1 MMLKPNRR
9 TLLRSMAAGA
19 LTAGVNHAFA
29 ETAWLRAFAQEA
41 KPVGPDPL
49 PENEARL
56 PQIKAEPWLQ
66 VDPGSVVLKGMAFD
80 RQNNLFVIASYLSPN
95 AGPNDRGLG
104 SRLDRAI
111 LRITPGKQIST
122 VFKSHGPRLCD
133 HAFHKDGRIFIVCL
147 TGELIVIR
155 PDGSSRTTISS
166 RWNGKPE
173 ELSDL
178 TFDKHGALYVTDFTG
193 KPGNPT
199 GRVYRWS
206 PDFATVE
213 PFGPKLVS
221 PNGIAFTRDEGS
233 LWVSCSFDKKL
244 VQLNLSA
251 DRKSVTGIGA
261 SYGLSGA
268 GGDGL
273 RVDQKDNVYL
283 AMNFQGRYMI
293 FNAKGEPVANILLPG
308 RERGELLASPNLVFK
323 PGTDELYAVAS
334 GDVGGTWIYRFQG
347 LAEGLPLY
355 SHQ

>member
-1 MMLKPNRR
+1 MRSNRR
-9 TLLRSMAAGA
+9 SFVRSMTAGAVAAGA
-19 LTAGVNHAFA
+19 SRALPVY
-29 ETAWLRAFAQEA
+29 AWMHQAPTGPAPAPLDPMPQSEA
-41 KPVGPDPL
+41 K
-49 PENEARL
+49 L

-80 RQNNLFVIASYLSPN
+80 RQNNLFVIASYVAPN

-111 LRITPGKQIST
+111 LRIMPDKKISS
-122 VFKSHGPRLCD
+122 VFKTHGPRLCD
-133 HAFHKDGRIFIVCL
+133 HAIHKDGRIFIVCL
-147 TGELIVIR
+147 TGELIVIQ
-155 PDGSSRTTISS
+155 PDGSGRKDIAS

-199 GRVYRWS
+199 GGVYRWS
-206 PDFATVE
+206 PGFATVE

-221 PNGIAFTRDEGS
+221 PNGIAFTHDES
-233 LWVSCSFDKKL
+233 ALWVSCSFDKKL
-244 VQLNLSA
+244 VRLDLSA
-251 DRKSVTGIGA
+251 DRKSVMGIGA
-261 SYGLSGA
+261 TYGLAGA

-273 RVDQKDNVYL
+273 RLDKKDNVYL
-283 AMNFQGRYMI
+283 AMNFEGRYMV

-308 RERGELLASPNLVFK
+308 RERGELVASPNLVFK
-323 PGTDELYAVAS
+323 PGTDEVYAVAS
-334 GDVGGTWIYRFQG
+334 GDVGGTWIYRFKG